1 MRLPPPMIEACK
13 RWRQGDA
20 MEAPQQGPAPIHAID
35 EVPGIDR
42 LEPLDAY
49 QDQVLDLIRSGLAD
63 GTDVLAI
70 SGAVADA
77 NDSLTRRL
85 LELAQAHLGA
95 PAWRYRWLALG
106 SHGRREQ
113 VLSSDQDHAIAY
125 EPPGPPAERAAA
137 HAYFLALADLMV
149 PALARAGIPLCP
161 GGYMATIWCRPLDEY
176 ELLFRSWVREP
187 QPKALL
193 EAEVFL
199 DIRACHG
206 DLPVDVLE
214 RILLAGGSHGPFRVQ
229 MARAA
234 VAFRPPFSRL
244 GRLRNGAPVDVKL
257 GGTAA
262 IVLLARL
269 YALSAGSTEHGT
281 VARLLAAS
289 AAGML
294 SISTAT
300 SLVEAYRFLTDL
312 RLRHQVEQVT
322 TGTPADNL
330 ISVDRL
336 TIEQRQR
343 LRTTLRLVRD
353 MQDVTAMRYATSSV
367 T

>member
-1 MRLPPPMIEACK
+1 
-13 RWRQGDA
+13 
-20 MEAPQQGPAPIHAID
+20 MEAPQHGPTRVRAID

-49 QDQVLDLIRSGLAD
+49 QGQVLDLIRSGLAD
-63 GTDVLAI
+63 GIDVLDV

-85 LELAQAHLGA
+85 LGLAEAHLGA
-95 PAWRYRWLALG
+95 PVWRYRWLALG

-125 EPPGPPAERAAA
+125 ELPAPPAPPAEKAAA
-137 HAYFLALADLMV
+137 HDYFIALAGLMV
-149 PALARAGIPLCP
+149 PALARAGLPLCS
-161 GGYMATIWCRPLDEY
+161 GGYMATTWCRPLDDY
-176 ELLFRSWVREP
+176 ELLFRSWVRDP

-199 DIRACHG
+199 DVRACHG
-206 DLPVDVLE
+206 DLPTDVLE
-214 RILLAGGSHGPFRVQ
+214 RILLTGGSRGPFRVQ

-234 VAFRPPFSRL
+234 VAFRPPSNWF
-244 GRLRNGAPVDVKL
+244 GRLRTGPTVDVKL

-269 YALSAGSTEHGT
+269 YALTAGSTEHST
-281 VARLLAAS
+281 VPRLQAAS
-289 AAGML
+289 AAGTL
-294 SISTAT
+294 SISTAA
-300 SLVEAYRFLTDL
+300 SLIEAYRFLTDL
-312 RLRHQVEQVT
+312 RLRHQVEQVM
-322 TGTPADNL
+322 TGIPADNL

-336 TIEQRQR
+336 TNEQRQR
-343 LRTTLRLVRD
+343 LRKTLRLVRD
-353 MQDVTAMRYATSSV
+353 MQDITAMRYSTSSV

>member
-1 MRLPPPMIEACK
+1 M
-13 RWRQGDA
+13 
-20 MEAPQQGPAPIHAID
+20 
-35 EVPGIDR
+35 
-42 LEPLDAY
+42 
-49 QDQVLDLIRSGLAD
+49 LDLIRSRLAD
-63 GTDVLAI
+63 GADALDV

-85 LELAQAHLGA
+85 LGLAEAHLGA

-125 EPPGPPAERAAA
+125 ELPAPAEMEAA
-137 HAYFLALADLMV
+137 HDYFVALAGLVV
-149 PALARAGIPLCP
+149 PALARAGLPLCS
-161 GGYMATIWCRPLDEY
+161 GGYMATRWCHPLDEY
-176 ELLFRSWVREP
+176 EQLFRGWVRDP

-199 DIRACHG
+199 DVRACHG

-214 RILLAGGSHGPFRVQ
+214 RILMTGGSRGPFRVQ

-234 VAFRPPFSRL
+234 VAFRPPSSWF
-244 GRLRNGAPVDVKL
+244 GRLRTRPTMDVKV

-269 YALSAGSTEHGT
+269 YAITGGSTEHST
-281 VARLLAAS
+281 VPRLQAAA
-289 AAGML
+289 AAGTL
-294 SISTAT
+294 SIATAT
-300 SLVEAYRFLTDL
+300 NLIEGYRFLTEL
-312 RLRHQVEQVT
+312 RLRHQVEQVI
-322 TGTPADNL
+322 TGIPADNL

-336 TIEQRQR
+336 TNEQRQR

-353 MQDVTAMRYATSSV
+353 VQDVTAMRYCTSSV